1 MLGLLGALDPYKH
14 KLNQTG
20 GVLVDGD
27 SAAISKDMTDSD
39 AGNTKLQWNL
49 FTPDKVMSTNHSVS
63 VTCLYFVFSNLFFH

>member
-1 MLGLLGALDPYKH
+1 M
-14 KLNQTG
+14 
-20 GVLVDGD
+20 DGD